1 MATAQETL
9 SNLAS
14 ELHEYNLSISTLYH
28 TIKVIRETLKVL
40 DPAEPSPS
48 WSTTRSLK
56 IVIQYGHVVR
66 ALQEAVHRV
75 KAFLWIA
82 DKIFTTPSADNMT
95 VVTKKITRKALYSH
109 LPFSKLFLTSNYPAY
124 TLLVTMCLTHL
135 GRYFD
140 NMSRCRTNSSRVA
153 HDMTESQPL
162 IQSALKTNSRKRTAM
177 RMAKQVA
184 FVPTSKEVRGDLAIK
199 DEDRS
204 LDSISHVAFHHV
216 HLSSGS
222 KVREALGERELNDD
236 RSSVSTF
243 MSHQR
248 TSACDVMDEQD
259 HYRNNS
265 QASRSHTRSD
275 SNSAVC
281 DAELTSMSFSGL
293 SSIELQ
299 GSDVLSIDCD
309 FDNLTISVDMSD
321 SMPDFS
327 SMLDKMVNESSVF
340 NCDITIVQDSDSCGD
355 DLLSDV
361 ATAGHKRRLISRRR
375 QISISSTSSA
385 MSTTAIYGSLR
396 FLTPKVSRPGR
407 LQSPPAILDREL
419 AIKSSEVRHTQVH
432 DNVAPIDTISSPPS
446 EQGALA
452 TAQKYSCCAQRT
464 CESELAPEDE
474 SATAS
479 GLSTSEIDLY
489 ESELCVGVLSAFEE
503 KYLCKESKMAIL
515 LGACHGLTAEHP
527 CNHTNTNLNYQKP
540 ESGGRPHREIEIPHD
555 RPARF
560 TSSLPTSLGPEGQLG
575 QAHENPRFSQRRVAA
590 QYKPSRPALPLAEL
604 PIRERRSGGLPLND
618 PARRKVQSHPM
629 TGDEIEAIKAAHL
642 PKFSREKSSSYHFP
656 AAWQP
661 AVERENI
668 DKKQSHNN
676 YLMSTKNE
684 EKTKETTVVRRSA
697 TRKPAHKS
705 WLPTLF

>member
-28 TIKVIRETLKVL
+28 TIKVEGEKMIAAIKRVEMQVPLHPPMHLYT
-40 DPAEPSPS
+40 DPL
-48 WSTTRSLK
+48 RSLK

-82 DKIFTTPSADNMT
+82 DKIFTTPSADAMT
-95 VVTKKITRKALYSH
+95 VVTKKITRKALYPH
-109 LPFSKLFLTSNYPAY
+109 LPFSKLFLTSV
-124 TLLVTMCLTHL
+124 TLVSARPRIILLTH
-135 GRYFD
+135 YF
-140 NMSRCRTNSSRVA
+140 SRVA

-216 HLSSGS
+216 HPSSGS

-243 MSHQR
+243 MSHQQ

-281 DAELTSMSFSGL
+281 DADLTSMSFSGL

-327 SMLDKMVNESSVF
+327 YMLDKMVNESSVF

-385 MSTTAIYGSLR
+385 MSTTAICGSLR
-396 FLTPKVSRPGR
+396 FLTPKISRPGR

-419 AIKSSEVRHTQVH
+419 AIKSSE
-432 DNVAPIDTISSPPS
+432 
-446 EQGALA
+446 GALA

-503 KYLCKESKMAIL
+503 KYLCKEGKMAIL
-515 LGACHGLTAEHP
+515 LGGCHGLTAEHP

-540 ESGGRPHREIEIPHD
+540 ESGGRPHREIEIPYD